1 MVRKIRVGPFSS
13 FCGELCPNAVV
24 IVPVNVFEGLGLQQT
39 LARTLTRTLLIST
52 DQPRLAAAGPA
63 VNGKPPGSKSGCES
77 AHWMKAR
84 DRVGGDARDRGGR
97 SWWGR
102 RVPVLRARARDE
114 GERARHAR
122 WGESAP
128 RHMRVRY
135 YVAAAAARP
144 LAAPGMSATAS
155 SWVF

>member
-1 MVRKIRVGPFSS
+1 
-13 FCGELCPNAVV
+13 
-24 IVPVNVFEGLGLQQT
+24 
-39 LARTLTRTLLIST
+39 
-52 DQPRLAAAGPA
+52 
-63 VNGKPPGSKSGCES
+63 
-77 AHWMKAR
+77 MKAR

-102 RVPVLRARARDE
+102 RVPVLRAHARDE

-128 RHMRVRY
+128 RHARPVLCGR
-135 YVAAAAARP
+135 APRP